1 MSGVTHLKK
10 YSVADL
16 REFIRAE
23 NVALKGYSKMNR
35 KDLVEVIVSESRENG
50 RFSELLSEKAIQ
62 VPLIA
67 SAKELSEG
75 RKAVK
80 EVMKLPKSER
90 RKALKGGLQKRL
102 YKRELAKLKAN
113 AS

>member
-1 MSGVTHLKK
+1 MSSATHLKK

-23 NVALKGYSKMNR
+23 SVALKGYSKMNR
-35 KDLVEVIVSESRENG
+35 KDLVDVITSENQENG
-50 RFSELLSEKAIQ
+50 RFSELLSEKPIP

-67 SAKELSEG
+67 SVKELREG